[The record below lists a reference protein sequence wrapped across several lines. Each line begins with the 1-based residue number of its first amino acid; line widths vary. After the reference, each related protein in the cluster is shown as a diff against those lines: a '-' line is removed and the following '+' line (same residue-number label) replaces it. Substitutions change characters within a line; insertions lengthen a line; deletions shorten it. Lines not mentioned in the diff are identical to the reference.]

1 MVDSMLLSDYF
12 VNLFYLRALKGFSYM
27 TTEFSRET
35 VKRIAELAR
44 LHLSEE
50 EITTYQA
57 ELAKILE
64 AFKALSDL
72 PLPEDLAGD
81 ARSALIMAKANQ
93 KDEADFI
100 SRLRADTVDN
110 SIQTQVF
117 LEQAPEREGVFVRV
131 PAILT
136 PST

>member
-1 MVDSMLLSDYF
+1 
-12 VNLFYLRALKGFSYM
+12 M

-44 LHLSEE
+44 LHLTEE
-50 EITTYQA
+50 EIATYQA

-93 KDEADFI
+93 KDDADII
-100 SRLRADTVDN
+100 SRFRADIIDN

-117 LEQAPEREGVFVRV
+117 LEQTPEREGVFVRV

>member
-1 MVDSMLLSDYF
+1 
-12 VNLFYLRALKGFSYM
+12 M

-44 LHLSEE
+44 LQVTEE

-57 ELAKILE
+57 ELAKILD
-64 AFKALSDL
+64 AFKALAEL

-81 ARSALIMAKANQ
+81 ARSAIIMAKASQNN
-93 KDEADFI
+93 DSENI
-100 SRLRADTVDN
+100 SRLRPDVINN

>member
-1 MVDSMLLSDYF
+1 
-12 VNLFYLRALKGFSYM
+12 M

-44 LHLSEE
+44 LHLTEE
-50 EITTYQA
+50 EIATYQA

-93 KDEADFI
+93 KDDADFI
-100 SRLRADTVDN
+100 SRFRADIDNN